1 MSLAEAA
8 GVLSADTT
16 RDGMGAAPTPLV
28 PPMDW
33 GHCSIPRE
41 SLGLSVSPG
50 AAPSKPGGLWV
61 LPGQNGD
68 AGSVARPRLAPA
80 PQGWKTRWEGAGCR
94 VGGPWEGAQTLFS
107 FRKCLPSESVGR
119 GAPAP
124 AAGAACPR
132 TSHGRAPRS
141 GAGNLALLPKQ
152 PPGTSCCNRGD
163 RLGVTCLALN
173 A

>member
-16 RDGMGAAPTPLV
+16 RDGMGAAPSPLV
-28 PPMDW
+28 PPHGLGASSGRVW
-33 GHCSIPRE
+33 GSLCPLGQPPASWGGSGCSLARMETQDPWHGPGWLLHPR
-41 SLGLSVSPG
+41 
-50 AAPSKPGGLWV
+50 GGKRGGRV
-61 LPGQNGD
+61 L
-68 AGSVARPRLAPA
+68 
-80 PQGWKTRWEGAGCR
+80 GAGW
-94 VGGPWEGAQTLFS
+94 GGPWEGAQALFS

>member
-1 MSLAEAA
+1 M
-8 GVLSADTT
+8 
-16 RDGMGAAPTPLV
+16 PTPLV
-28 PPMDW
+28 MGWGPLQVPLSPPMDW
-33 GHCSIPRE
+33 GH
-41 SLGLSVSPG
+41 
-50 AAPSKPGGLWV
+50 
-61 LPGQNGD
+61 
-68 AGSVARPRLAPA
+68 
-80 PQGWKTRWEGAGCR
+80 PQGEFGALCVPWGSPQQAGGALGAPWPEWRRRIRGTAQTGSCTPGVENEVGGCW
-94 VGGPWEGAQTLFS
+94 VQGGGGPWEGAQALFS